1 MGYIK
6 KKEGNLLIP
15 KALFNGHWQT
25 KNAQDK
31 EFKQA
36 VGQDNVVFLPQH
48 ENQHSSQ
55 NQKEVWIGHGAVA
68 SVLVVFCGLL
78 IVQNMKG
85 IGDGEGDRGLA
96 SDPLSTPEIVEEGQQ
111 DIDNSIVADLN
122 SGRRDLSS
130 INETSLEERE
140 YFEHT
145 VLNSYY
151 VAFDANDILSE
162 VQLRPE
168 KSPIY
173 IKDHMEFIQNN
184 RDFFPAYSQIQNV
197 NESFDE
203 DEQLKTFMYR
213 MTGSSGVVDASFQT
227 DEQGMLISII
237 VENQQ

>member
-25 KNAQDK
+25 KNSQDT
-31 EFKQA
+31 ELKQA
-36 VGQDNVVFLPQH
+36 VGQDNVAFLPQH
-48 ENQHSSQ
+48 ENQSSSQ
-55 NQKEVWIGHGAVA
+55 NQKEIWIGHGAVA

-85 IGDGEGDRGLA
+85 IGEDEGDRGLA
-96 SDPLSTPEIVEEGQQ
+96 SDPLSIPEIVEEGQQ
-111 DIDNSIVADLN
+111 DIDNSIISDLN
-122 SGRRDLSS
+122 SGRRKLSS
-130 INETSLEERE
+130 INDTSLEEKE

-145 VLNSYY
+145 ILNSYY
-151 VAFDANDILSE
+151 VSFDSDDVLSE

-173 IKDHMEFIQNN
+173 IKDHIEFLQNN
-184 RDFFPAYSQIQNV
+184 RDFFPSYSQIQNV

-203 DEQLKTFMYR
+203 DENLKTSIYR
-213 MTGSSGVVDASFQT
+213 MTSSSRAVDVSFQT

-237 VENQQ
+237 LENQE